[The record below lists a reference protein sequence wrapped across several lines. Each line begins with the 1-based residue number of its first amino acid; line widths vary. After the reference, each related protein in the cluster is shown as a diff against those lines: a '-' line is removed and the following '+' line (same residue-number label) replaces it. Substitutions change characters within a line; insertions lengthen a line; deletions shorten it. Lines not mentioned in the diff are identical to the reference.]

1 MQHLLLLHGA
11 IGARDQLEPLADH
24 LKEKYAVHAINFS
37 GHGGTPFPD
46 ASFSIPHFANDI
58 LHYLDQKGIKD
69 VSIFGYSM
77 GGYVA
82 MYLAKN
88 NPQIIH
94 KIITLATKFYW
105 DETVAAKETKMLEA
119 NTILEKVPAFAKQ
132 LERRHFPRDWKT
144 LLDKTKE
151 MLLELGKNNTLKLE
165 DYSAI
170 SAPCL
175 LLLGEND
182 KMITQDETIAIHKAL
197 PGSIFK
203 TLPDTGHAI
212 EQVNTRNLSSL
223 IAEFLK

>member
-11 IGARDQLEPLADH
+11 IGAKDQLEPLADH
-24 LKEKYAVHAINFS
+24 LKEKYAVHAINFG
-37 GHGGTPFPD
+37 GHGGTPLPD
-46 ASFSIPHFANDI
+46 GSFSIPLFANEV
-58 LHYLDQKGIKD
+58 LHYLDQKGIKE

-88 NPQIIH
+88 NPQVVK

-105 DETVAAKETKMLEA
+105 DETVAGKETEMLDA

-132 LERRHFPRDWKT
+132 LERRHFPSDWKI
-144 LLDKTKE
+144 LLEKTKE
-151 MLLELGKNNTLKLE
+151 MLMELGKNNTLKIE
-165 DYSAI
+165 DYAGI

-175 LLLGEND
+175 ILLGEND
-182 KMITQDETIAIHKAL
+182 KMITQDETMAVHKAL
-197 PGSIFK
+197 AGSEFK
-203 TLPDTGHAI
+203 TLPHASHAI
-212 EQVNTRNLSSL
+212 EQVNTKTLSAL